1 MDGRPTVSAA
11 RTEAA
16 RERGS
21 VAPAHPSRTLSP
33 EFLAW
38 VVGPI
43 ALALLIVL
51 RQVGLVA
58 SAPIWA
64 YVGAVAVA
72 QITGRLVDRWPD
84 APRGTMRLHVRIF
97 VHVLAVTSVIYLS
110 GWGPALGMAFAFS
123 ALADLQQSG
132 ADAWRATL
140 GWSLAGCIVG
150 QLLILAHVAPS
161 FLSGEQ
167 AQTIGALGAFVF
179 VISIRMAGAV
189 GEYKEQIENELE
201 AQTAEAARSA
211 AHFRSVVEN
220 AAEGILSVALDGSIA
235 SFNTAAETMFGWPEQ
250 QIIGR
255 PASVLVPE
263 ELHEHLENFLRGYRT
278 AGPDSIQRSDVEVTG
293 VRRDGSQF
301 PITLSTS
308 LIAVTDQTPVVSAIV
323 RDLSDQ
329 KRFEAQLAHQ
339 ALHDALT
346 GLPNRTKFVDRLEQA
361 LGRVRRHGGM
371 FAVFFVDLDRFK
383 SVNDRLGHTAGDQLL
398 VEVAERLH
406 GALRDID
413 TVARLG
419 GDEFVILAE
428 DVDTIHNATIVA
440 ERIIGVLEPTF
451 HIAGDEIRMS
461 ASVGIALCSSPSET
475 AETMLANADI
485 AMYRAKEKGRRRY
498 ELFDETMQLWVTSQ
512 AELEA
517 ALRAALTND
526 ELCLFYQ
533 PIIEAGSGV
542 IRGFEALVRW
552 EPLGAALVMPDEF
565 IPLAEETGMIVD
577 IGKWVL
583 NQACVDAA
591 EWNKRWPNRYLSVTV
606 NLSGRQLTQ
615 GDLVQVVKDAL
626 ACSGLEPTLLTLE
639 ITESTL
645 IEDELKVNPLLVELR
660 ELGVHLAL
668 DDFGTGYSSLTYLRT
683 FPFDA
688 VKIDKS
694 FVRALG
700 TEREDT
706 AIVAA
711 VIALA
716 KQLGLH
722 VVAEGV
728 ENYAQLAVLHQFDCP
743 FLQGYLFSRPVPL
756 ARVASLLD
764 GQTLGLVAARDHAEH
779 QVG

>member
-1 MDGRPTVSAA
+1 MSGQSTVSASEKEA
-11 RTEAA
+11 R

-21 VAPAHPSRTLSP
+21 IAPADTSRTLSP
-33 EFLAW
+33 SFLAW

-58 SAPIWA
+58 RAPIWA

-72 QITGRLVDRWPD
+72 QITGRLVDYWPD
-84 APRGTMRLHVRIF
+84 APRGTFRLHVRIF
-97 VHVLAVTSVIYLS
+97 VHVFAVTSVIYLS

-132 ADAWRATL
+132 AGAWRAVL
-140 GWSLAGCIVG
+140 GWSFAGCVVG
-150 QLLILAHVAPS
+150 QMLILADIAPS
-161 FLSGEQ
+161 FLSVAQ

-189 GEYKEQIENELE
+189 GEYKEQIERELE
-201 AQTAEAARSA
+201 AQTVEAARSA

-220 AAEGILSVALDGSIA
+220 AAEGILTVSLDGTIA
-235 SFNTAAETMFGWPEQ
+235 SFNNAAEAMFGWQEKN
-250 QIIGR
+250 IVGR
-255 PASVLVPE
+255 RASILVQE
-263 ELHEHLENFLRGYRT
+263 ELHEHVDNFLASYT
-278 AGPDSIQRSDVEVTG
+278 VAGPDAIQRNDVEVMG

-308 LIAVTDQTPVVSAIV
+308 LVAVNDESPVISAIV

-339 ALHDALT
+339 ALHDSLT
-346 GLPNRTKFVDRLEQA
+346 GLPNRTKFIDRLEQA

-383 SVNDRLGHTAGDQLL
+383 LVNDRLGHTAGDQLL
-398 VEVAERLH
+398 IEVGERLN
-406 GALRDID
+406 GVLRDID

-419 GDEFVILAE
+419 GDEFVVLAE
-428 DVDTIHNATIVA
+428 DVETIHNATMVA
-440 ERIIGVLEPTF
+440 ERILAVLEPLF
-451 HIAGDEIRMS
+451 RIAGDDITMS
-461 ASVGIALCSSPSET
+461 ASVGIALCSTANET

-485 AMYRAKEKGRRRY
+485 AMYRAKEKGRRRF
-498 ELFDETMQLWVTSQ
+498 ELFDETMQQWVTQQ

-517 ALRAALTND
+517 ALRAALSND
-526 ELCLFYQ
+526 ELRLFYQ
-533 PIIEAGSGV
+533 PIVEASSGV

-552 EPLGAALVMPDEF
+552 EPLGAGLVMPDEF

-583 NQACVDAA
+583 HQACADAA
-591 EWNKRWPNRYLSVTV
+591 EWNKRWPNRYLSVTA
-606 NLSGRQLTQ
+606 NLSSRQLTQ
-615 GDLVQVVKDAL
+615 GDIVEVVKNAL
-626 ACSGLEPTLLTLE
+626 ALSGLDPTLLTLE

-645 IEDELKVNPLLVELR
+645 IVDELKVNPLLVELR
-660 ELGVHLAL
+660 SLGVHLAL
-668 DDFGTGYSSLTYLRT
+668 DDFGTGYSSLTNLRS
-683 FPFDA
+683 FPIDV

-700 TEREDT
+700 TERQDT

-711 VIALA
+711 VIALS
-716 KQLGLH
+716 KQLNIH

-728 ENYAQLAVLHQFDCP
+728 ENHAQLAVLHQFDCP

-756 ARVASLLD
+756 ERLGALLD
-764 GQTLGLVAARDHAEH
+764 GPTLGLVASINHGAH
-779 QVG
+779 QT

>member
-1 MDGRPTVSAA
+1 MSGRPTVPAPGA
-11 RTEAA
+11 ETRP
-16 RERGS
+16 ERGS
-21 VAPAHPSRTLSP
+21 VAPADASRTLSP
-33 EFLAW
+33 SFLAY

-43 ALALLIVL
+43 ALAVLIVL

-58 SAPIWA
+58 RAPIWA

-72 QITGRLVDRWPD
+72 QISGRLVERWPD
-84 APRGTMRLHVRIF
+84 APRGTLRLHVRIF
-97 VHVLAVTSVIYLS
+97 VHVFAVTSVAYLS

-132 ADAWRATL
+132 ADAWRAAL
-140 GWSLAGCIVG
+140 GWSLTGCIVG
-150 QLLILAHVAPS
+150 QLLILAGFAPS
-161 FLSGEQ
+161 FLDGEQ
-167 AQTIGALGAFVF
+167 AQTIGLLGAFVF
-179 VISIRMAGAV
+179 VIAIRMAGAV
-189 GEYKEQIENELE
+189 GEYKEQIERELE
-201 AQTAEAARSA
+201 AQTVEAARSA

-220 AAEGILSVALDGSIA
+220 AAEGILTVALDGTIA
-235 SFNTAAETMFGWPEQ
+235 SFNTAAEAMFGWPEVE
-250 QIIGR
+250 IVGR
-255 PASVLVPE
+255 RASILVPA
-263 ELHEHLENFLRGYRT
+263 ELHEHLENFLRGY
-278 AGPDSIQRSDVEVTG
+278 AASGPDAIQRSDVEVMG
-293 VRRDGSQF
+293 VRKDGTQF

-308 LIAVTDQTPVVSAIV
+308 LIAVSDELPIVSAIV

-339 ALHDALT
+339 ALHDSLT
-346 GLPNRTKFVDRLEQA
+346 GLPNRTKFIDRLEHS
-361 LGRVRRHGGM
+361 LNRVRRHGGM

-398 VEVAERLH
+398 VEVAERLSH
-406 GALRDID
+406 ALRDID

-419 GDEFVILAE
+419 GDEFVVLAE
-428 DVDTIHNATIVA
+428 DIDTVHNATIVA
-440 ERIIGVLEPTF
+440 ERILGVLEPLF
-451 HIAGDEIRMS
+451 RIAGDEIRMS
-461 ASVGIALCSSPSET
+461 ASVGIALCSSASET

-517 ALRAALTND
+517 ALRAALSND
-526 ELCLFYQ
+526 ELRLFYQ
-533 PIIEAGSGV
+533 PIVESSSGV

-552 EPLGAALVMPDEF
+552 EPLDAGLVMPDEF
-565 IPLAEETGMIVD
+565 IPLAEETGMIID

-583 NQACVDAA
+583 NQACADAA
-591 EWNKRWPNRYLSVTV
+591 NWNKRWPNRYLAVTV
-606 NLSGRQLTQ
+606 NLSSRQLTQ
-615 GDLVQVVKDAL
+615 GDIVEVVKNAL

-668 DDFGTGYSSLTYLRT
+668 DDFGTGYSSLTYLRS
-683 FPFDA
+683 FPIDA

-694 FVRALG
+694 FIRALG

-716 KQLGLH
+716 KQLRLH

-728 ENYAQLAVLHQFDCP
+728 ENHAQLAVLHQLGCP

-756 ARVASLLD
+756 ERLAAPLD
-764 GQTLGLVAARDHAEH
+764 GPTLGLVAAIDHGEH
-779 QVG
+779 QI

>member
-1 MDGRPTVSAA
+1 MAA
-11 RTEAA
+11 AH
-16 RERGS
+16 ERGS
-21 VAPAHPSRTLSP
+21 RASANASRALSP
-33 EFLAW
+33 SFLAW

-43 ALALLIVL
+43 ALVLLIIL

-58 SAPIWA
+58 RVPIWA

-72 QITGRLVDRWPD
+72 QITGRLADRWPD
-84 APRGTMRLHVRIF
+84 APRGTLRLHVRIF

-132 ADAWRATL
+132 ADAWRAVL
-140 GWSLAGCIVG
+140 GWSFAGCLVG
-150 QLLILAHVAPS
+150 QVLIAANIAPS

-167 AQTIGALGAFVF
+167 AQAIGALGAFVF

-189 GEYKEQIENELE
+189 GEYKEQIERELE
-201 AQTAEAARSA
+201 AQTVEAARSA

-220 AAEGILSVALDGSIA
+220 AAEGILTVALDGTIA
-235 SFNTAAETMFGWPEQ
+235 SFNNAAEAMFGWNEDK
-250 QIIGR
+250 IVGR
-255 PASVLVPE
+255 RASILVQE
-263 ELHEHLENFLRGYRT
+263 ELHEHIDNFLASYAA
-278 AGPDSIQRSDVEVTG
+278 AGPDAIQRNDVEVMG

-308 LIAVTDQTPVVSAIV
+308 LVAVDADAPVISAIV

-339 ALHDALT
+339 ALHDSLT
-346 GLPNRTKFVDRLEQA
+346 GLPNRTKFIDRLEQA

-398 VEVAERLH
+398 IEVAARLN
-406 GALRDID
+406 GVLRDID

-419 GDEFVILAE
+419 GDEFVVLAE
-428 DVDTIHNATIVA
+428 DVETVHNATIVA
-440 ERIIGVLEPTF
+440 ERILGVLEPLF
-451 HIAGDEIRMS
+451 RIAGDDIRIT
-461 ASVGIALCSSPSET
+461 ASVGIALCTSAHET

-498 ELFDETMQLWVTSQ
+498 ELFDETMQQWVTMQ

-526 ELCLFYQ
+526 ELRLFYQ
-533 PIIEAGSGV
+533 PIVESSSGV

-552 EPLGAALVMPDEF
+552 EPLGAGLVLPDEF
-565 IPLAEETGMIVD
+565 IPLAEETGMIID

-591 EWNKRWPNRYLSVTV
+591 NWNKRWPNRYLSVTV
-606 NLSGRQLTQ
+606 NLSTRQLTQ
-615 GDLVQVVKDAL
+615 GDIVEVVRSAL
-626 ACSGLEPTLLTLE
+626 AVSGLEPTLLTLE

-660 ELGVHLAL
+660 QIGVHLAL
-668 DDFGTGYSSLTYLRT
+668 DDFGTGYSSLTYLRS
-683 FPFDA
+683 FPIDA

-694 FVRALG
+694 FVRLLG

-716 KQLGLH
+716 RQLNIH

-728 ENYAQLAVLHQFDCP
+728 ENHAQLAVLHQMQCP

-756 ARVASLLD
+756 ELVAALLD
-764 GQTLGLVAARDHAEH
+764 GPTLGLVASINHRENH
-779 QVG
+779 